1 MYLLKLQSR
10 VWDSNWFGSK
20 QMICELWLKSAGK
33 MRTLWTLNHFWTE
46 HEMRIFLKLE
56 DWNWFG
62 SKQMICELWTKTEGK
77 MGTLWS
83 LNHFSAV
90 TQNAKKKR
98 TCWNLNYELLAQFV
112 LAACMQN
119 HFHHLTQ
126 NAIWIVFFVT
136 FAQLHSQNFTLL
148 CANWL
153 AKFFRAF
160 CIVSRSDKVALEFRL
175 YLKVEL
181 VAAETAKLNIL
192 NRMYHFVPKKF
203 HANISKNLM

>member
-1 MYLLKLQSR
+1 
-10 VWDSNWFGSK
+10 
-20 QMICELWLKSAGK
+20 MICELWLKSEGK

-46 HEMRIFLKLE
+46 HEMRIFLNLE

-62 SKQMICELWTKTEGK
+62 SNQMICELWTKSEGK

-83 LNHFSAV
+83 LNQFLVV

-98 TCWNLNYELLAQFV
+98 LCWNLNSELLAQFV
-112 LAACMQN
+112 RAACRIIFVIWHKIQHEVLSLQN
-119 HFHHLTQ
+119 SHNYRL
-126 NAIWIVFFVT
+126 
-136 FAQLHSQNFTLL
+136 QNFTLL

-160 CIVSRSDKVALEFRL
+160 CIVSSSDKVALEFRL

-192 NRMYHFVPKKF
+192 NRM
-203 HANISKNLM
+203 